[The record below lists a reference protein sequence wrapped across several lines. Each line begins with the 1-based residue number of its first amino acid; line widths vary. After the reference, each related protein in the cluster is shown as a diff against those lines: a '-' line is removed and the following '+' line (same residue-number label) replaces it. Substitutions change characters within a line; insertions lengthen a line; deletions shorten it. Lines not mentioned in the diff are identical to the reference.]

1 MLSTRQACVLV
12 GGMDRLVTDMLR
24 SNRDARLAGRTALL
38 GSWCAFERADG
49 VVGIK
54 VRIWQGRQALS
65 GEGCAPTTRTCAARI
80 EMRVW
85 QGRQALSGKACAPTT
100 RPCQTELCFGGATRP
115 DGAPAARPEPS
126 LRSEPRTSG

>member
-49 VVGIK
+49 VVGIE
-54 VRIWQGRQALS
+54 VRIFGRADRPCR
-65 GEGCAPTTRTCAARI
+65 ERHAPRRRGHARPGS
-80 EMRVW
+80 RYAF
-85 QGRQALSGKACAPTT
+85 GRANM
-100 RPCQTELCFGGATRP
+100 PCQTELCFWRG
-115 DGAPAARPEPS
+115 D
-126 LRSEPRTSG
+126 

>member
-49 VVGIK
+49 VVGIE
-54 VRIWQGRQALS
+54 VRIWQGRQAMS
-65 GEGCAPTTRTCAARI
+65 GEGCAATARTCAARI

-85 QGRQALSGKACAPTT
+85 QGKHAPAKRSCA
-100 RPCQTELCFGGATRP
+100 FGGATRP
-115 DGAPAARPEPS
+115 GGAPAARPAPS
-126 LRSEPRTSG
+126 PRSELRTSG